1 MGNDYAELDGK
12 IEDLKIFA
20 YDAYI
25 DKKLR
30 ESNLAS
36 DFHRI
41 KEHNIYIIGTES
53 TRNVPDGT
61 DRTESGTLEIA
72 RPTKVGGK
80 ASGGGRIMKATG
92 SGHRFSALMKVD
104 YEAWFSQVCDRV
116 ERAIKSWR
124 DLPDPETIS
133 QLFSIDFNNIS
144 TMLAVPDQSVGAVS
158 GGASG
163 KSDIK
168 AAFDM
173 VPTGSPTMAGK
184 TWDAFREKFYTKL
197 PSAINAT
204 NALAHYLASTI
215 QAESKMFEQ
224 ARKNVIDL
232 VVNAASAFD
241 SVAHDRGKS
250 VNWKLLLKIGVV
262 AAEAATAVVSGGAT
276 AGVAGA
282 SFVVGGLKTMSE
294 VAAVD
299 SEKTGT
305 DYDSVMRSFESS
317 LTSIGDQVRDSEEA
331 IKKSL
336 VDNAV
341 AALKNPGHYDLT
353 LVPITHGPSDE
364 LAIKDR
370 DNVNTVINTQMP
382 QISTG
387 LSDAAHDI
395 NELGVK
401 FGPVVGRN
409 DEIGIGRLGPSEQFV
424 SLAKIIADYLGELS
438 IEAAM
443 GGKNLEAAVNDIDAH
458 DESSQK
464 KLKQIQNDI
473 EKHTADAD

>member
-1 MGNDYAELDGK
+1 M
-12 IEDLKIFA
+12 
-20 YDAYI
+20 
-25 DKKLR
+25 
-30 ESNLAS
+30 
-36 DFHRI
+36 
-41 KEHNIYIIGTES
+41 
-53 TRNVPDGT
+53 
-61 DRTESGTLEIA
+61 
-72 RPTKVGGK
+72 
-80 ASGGGRIMKATG
+80 
-92 SGHRFSALMKVD
+92 
-104 YEAWFSQVCDRV
+104 
-116 ERAIKSWR
+116 
-124 DLPDPETIS
+124 
-133 QLFSIDFNNIS
+133 
-144 TMLAVPDQSVGAVS
+144 
-158 GGASG
+158 
-163 KSDIK
+163 
-168 AAFDM
+168 
-173 VPTGSPTMAGK
+173 
-184 TWDAFREKFYTKL
+184 
-197 PSAINAT
+197 
-204 NALAHYLASTI
+204 
-215 QAESKMFEQ
+215 
-224 ARKNVIDL
+224 
-232 VVNAASAFD
+232 
-241 SVAHDRGKS
+241 
-250 VNWKLLLKIGVV
+250 
-262 AAEAATAVVSGGAT
+262 
-276 AGVAGA
+276 
-282 SFVVGGLKTMSE
+282 VGGLKSMSE